1 MYSHP
6 IDMSIRQPTLQQVF
20 NRKRCRPENSEHG
33 EQQEAQLTCG
43 NHEPKQAESFQP
55 PAKKQILENS
65 VKSRTVR
72 KHSHSRA
79 YTEKILKEYPDLK
92 SEWVTED
99 KEKIQM
105 FHCYSCRKAYGKVPS
120 NKLWVFASG
129 FPDGKKLESEELK
142 AHFNEHKYHKQA
154 LKMNTGSQT
163 LEEIESTPIMLS
175 STDKVQISLL
185 LQDINFVVKK
195 NRPISFVFDLMKHFD
210 EKIILL
216 KHQSPDSVICE
227 LKQDVQ
233 NTIAF
238 FGALKSTY
246 VTAENKFWSDLKID
260 VLEDEN
266 TLNFSMCLEGAE

>member
-1 MYSHP
+1 MD
-6 IDMSIRQPTLQQVF
+6 IVDKFDLLTVDMSNRQPTLKQMF
-20 NRKRCRPENSEHG
+20 NHKRCRAENSEHG
-33 EQQEAQLTCG
+33 EHQEVQVTCG
-43 NHEPKQAESFQP
+43 NREPKQAESFQP

-92 SEWVTED
+92 SEWVFDD
-99 KEKIQM
+99 KEKIEM

-154 LKMNTGSQT
+154 LKINTGSQT

-185 LQDINFVVKK
+185 LQDLNVVVKK
-195 NRPISFVFDLMKHFD
+195 NRPISFVFDLMKYFD
-210 EKIILL
+210 EKSHSF
-216 KHQSPDSVICE
+216 K
-227 LKQDVQ
+227 K
-233 NTIAF
+233 
-238 FGALKSTY
+238 FG
-246 VTAENKFWSDLKID
+246 
-260 VLEDEN
+260 
-266 TLNFSMCLEGAE
+266 